1 MIATITTAATT
12 TAATASGM
20 FGGGATGTLATVGML
35 ATVMLMMSLV
45 LKELIRAYTAE
56 RVTSSG
62 TFKRCSQYLDVLVV
76 PLVFVFGVIV
86 VTQVLSLIWGV

>member
-1 MIATITTAATT
+1 
-12 TAATASGM
+12 
-20 FGGGATGTLATVGML
+20 
-35 ATVMLMMSLV
+35 MSLV